1 VGDLPHKSIPSRSR
15 GFGLRG
21 PVRRKIR
28 EFLHSIE
35 SRKQAASRPRPPLPR
50 PSLPTGVGAPAPA
63 DLRSLTR
70 FITHAD
76 CTRRL
81 AICRQCN
88 SRSDTVSGLKCVQSE
103 GIHSRVDQ
111 AQLSKSTGAGCV
123 SRRRD
128 GATPSVLPAI
138 RRILQYGNASGDCRA
153 ETARG
158 PGAGR
163 HAPCDHACARVR
175 R

>member
-1 VGDLPHKSIPSRSR
+1 VGDLPRKRIPSRSR

-63 DLRSLTR
+63 DLLSLTR

-81 AICRQCN
+81 AICHQCN

-123 SRRRD
+123 APSGRRD
-128 GATPSVLPAI
+128 SVRCSAI
-138 RRILQYGNASGDCRA
+138 RRILQCGNASGDCRA

-163 HAPCDHACARVR
+163 HAPCDHACAEVR